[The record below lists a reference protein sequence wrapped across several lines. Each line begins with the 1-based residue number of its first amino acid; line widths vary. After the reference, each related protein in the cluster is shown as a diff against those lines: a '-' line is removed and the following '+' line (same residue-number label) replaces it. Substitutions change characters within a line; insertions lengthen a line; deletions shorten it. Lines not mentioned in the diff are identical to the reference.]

1 MISKY
6 SVKRPYT
13 VLVAVV
19 LVIVLGVVSLSK
31 MTTDLLPDMSF
42 QYALV
47 ITTDMG
53 ASPEQVESDVT
64 APIESA
70 MATTSNIKNISSI
83 SYNSYSI
90 VTLEY
95 EQNANMDSV
104 VIEIQQ
110 SLDQISGQWDDSIGT
125 PMIMKVNPDMLPVL
139 AAAVDVDGMD
149 AAKLSEYVE
158 NELSPA
164 IESLEGVASVTTT
177 GQLEESVQV
186 TLDQDKIDALNKKV
200 QKSIDKQFAK
210 SQKEIDANKKKVED
224 GQSSINAGSDQ
235 LTDAINQTM
244 DKQQELLK
252 TEKDLKNQL
261 TDLKKQQ
268 KSLSQIQSG
277 IQTFMQ
283 SDAYTG
289 IVAVLKDNPQLAES
303 EAMKAQIKQ
312 LNKVVKEQFAA
323 LSSLGITV
331 NTYEDLPAAS
341 AEVGKLLTQVNTG
354 IKTIESAQKKVESG
368 KVSLSSALDTL
379 NANASLTALKVSASS
394 AELTSAASALEEA
407 QTKLDDAKD
416 SAYDSADLNK
426 VLSEDTI
433 TSLLAAQNFDMPA
446 GYAMDGDTQYLVRVG
461 DAVEDVED
469 LKELPLID
477 MGIDGVETICLSD
490 VADITV
496 TDNSDETYAVINGN
510 PGIMLSME
518 KQTGY
523 STGEVTDRILE
534 KFKSLEKEDS
544 NLHLSVLMNQGI
556 YIDMIVNSVMQ
567 NMIWG
572 ALLAI
577 LVLLLFLKDI
587 KPTIVIACSIP
598 LSVVA
603 AVVLM
608 YFTGITL
615 NIISMSGLM
624 LGIGMLVD
632 NSIVVIENIYRLRG
646 EGYSIKKA
654 AAEGSK
660 QVTGA
665 IIASTLTTV
674 SVYAPIIFT
683 EGITRQLFV
692 DLALTIAYTLVASL
706 VVALTFVPAMSS
718 VTLRRTKEIRHPWF
732 DAMKE
737 WYGRTLA
744 WCLRFKPVVL
754 IVAVVLLVASAALS
768 VSKGLNFMDMDM
780 ETNQISVSVSAKEG
794 EKLTFQELTEA
805 SDQVM
810 KRISDIKDIDTIGAM
825 AGGNSTSSLMGG
837 GNDSVS
843 MYILLDEDAD
853 VKVSDVTDAITEK
866 TKDLDCEV
874 STNTS
879 SMDYSSYFGSGLS
892 VRIKGNDIET
902 LQKLAGEVADVMKDT
917 KGTTDIDD
925 GMEDSEPQLTISVDK
940 KKATKYGLTVA
951 QVYQLVSAKMA
962 DSKTVT
968 TITTDI
974 KDYKVYVQT
983 EEQADTKLSDIKD
996 MTFSY
1001 TNKNGKEKEI
1011 PLTKICEMKETS
1023 TLSTISRDAQ
1033 TRYITVS
1040 CGVDEDHNVTLVSNK
1055 LQKAI
1060 DKLDIPDGYKVEMTG
1075 EDETI
1080 NESMKQL
1087 VLMLVLAVIFIY
1099 LIMVVQFQSLLSP
1112 FIIMFSIPLAF
1123 TGGFIA
1129 LLLTGQEI
1137 NVLAMLGFIMLSG
1150 LIVNNGIVLIDYI
1163 NQARRAGASKK
1174 EAIIESGKTRVRPIL
1189 MTVLTTVLAMLTTA
1203 LGIGDGSDMMR
1214 PMAIT
1219 LIGGLVYG
1227 TILTLIVI
1235 PCIYDLFNREK
1246 DMTEEE
1252 I

>member
-83 SYNSYSI
+83 SYNSYSG

-139 AAAVDVDGMD
+139 AAAVDMDGMD

-224 GQSSINAGSDQ
+224 GQSSINTGSDQ

-261 TDLKKQQ
+261 ADLKKQQ

-289 IVAVLKDNPQLAES
+289 IVSVLKDNPQLAES
-303 EAMKAQIKQ
+303 EEMKAQIKQ

-341 AEVGKLLTQVNTG
+341 AEVGKLLAQVNTG

-379 NANASLTALKVSASS
+379 NANASLTALKVSTSS
-394 AELTSAASALEEA
+394 AELTSAASSLEDA
-407 QTKLDDAKD
+407 QSKLDDAKD

-469 LKELPLID
+469 LKKLPLID
-477 MGIDGVETICLSD
+477 MGIDGVKTICLSD
-490 VADITV
+490 VADVTV

-544 NLHLSVLMNQGI
+544 NLHLSVLMNQGV

-572 ALLAI
+572 AILAI

-603 AVVLM
+603 AIVLM

-654 AAEGSK
+654 AVEGSK

-737 WYGRTLA
+737 WYGRALA

-810 KRISDIKDIDTIGAM
+810 KRISDIKGIDTIGAM

-940 KKATKYGLTVA
+940 KKAAKYGLTVA